1 MAHIADIVIEVYA
14 IESALA
20 RTDKIAS
27 THSSMGNIAVDSVSV
42 YASDAADR
50 IAHSAKQVAAALGS
64 RGRRGVLDG
73 AMAPFIAHQA
83 IDTVAARR
91 RIADAVVHAGRHPF
105 E

>member
-1 MAHIADIVIEVYA
+1 VYA

-27 THSSMGNIAVDSVSV
+27 SHSSLASIAIDSVSV

-50 IAHSAKQVAAALGS
+50 IHHSAKQVAAALGS
-64 RGRRGVLDG
+64 RGRHGALDDLLR
-73 AMAPFIAHQA
+73 PFVEHTA

-91 RIADAVVHAGRHPF
+91 RIADAVVDAGKHPF

>member
-20 RTDKIAS
+20 RTDKIAAL
-27 THSSMGNIAVDSVSV
+27 HSSEANIAIDSVMV

-50 IAHSAKQVAAALGS
+50 ITHSAKQVAAALHS
-64 RGRRGVLDG
+64 RGRRDVLDD
-73 AMAPFIAHQA
+73 AMRPFTTHTA

-91 RIADAVVHAGRHPF
+91 RIADAVINAGRHPF
-105 E
+105 V